1 MRKNYIYYSV
11 LAFLAVL
18 LSAACEKRYEIFDE
32 LAVTSH
38 TLNISQ
44 LPGETHIAV
53 YSTGTWKISFDE
65 QVDWASVNRLSG
77 EGLGDFVLSWSAN
90 YGTSRKVD
98 ILVSRDNKT
107 ERIRVI
113 QAGSITS
120 PYISLG
126 RTKVV
131 LPKQA
136 ADFSVTLTTN
146 LGFSINNFQ
155 ARAVYYTEGA
165 QPDTLEMGS
174 TSEKAWIERCE
185 ILQDRI
191 RFHVKENSLET
202 DRQALLICYVTDA
215 AGLET
220 RTSLPIIQ
228 SALDPVF
235 TLSRTEGEYYSNRE
249 THLVPAQP
257 NNIWSMDG
265 VQVSASADWLNALSV
280 TEEGLS
286 FTTAE
291 NTDGVER
298 TGVVTVS
305 YTSES
310 GHTAGATFTV
320 TQATEKLL
328 TFEELRARVP
338 GTIHGNYLIEGFI
351 VSDPD
356 SPNLCSSP
364 QTGQFAYD
372 RSENSRTSYLESTDA
387 SLGFCLKFTDAA
399 ENTLPRWSKVL
410 VHLDGVILE
419 REMSPMRFTLSNLT
433 SAMFTVVNS
442 DDAVPEKTRTI
453 AQLTDADL
461 FTYVSLQDV
470 EILFKDG
477 CYTNASEG
485 YSMKDELNPLG
496 ADQPRWDVA
505 PLLCSDSNGNAIYML
520 TNAAAPWRRT
530 GYDTAW
536 GSAVPSGSGSLSG
549 ILVSDNV
556 APVRWGYL
564 GKYQIRPL
572 NAQDID
578 LYGARF
584 SNTICEWTW
593 NDKSIKTLD
602 PDEGNGDLF
611 KYDAA
616 SKFTY
621 DYNNPYLPTEDSP
634 NGYDDG
640 VNRKGLVVN
649 AALCLTQKWWDFSL
663 NEGKYIDVAFS
674 TAGLSG
680 SNLIFGIAWG
690 HGLSATS
697 LSAPS
702 HWKVLYSINGGSSF
716 NELPS
721 LGILKQRSCA
731 WWSSPQTSQ
740 DATPGYTEHL
750 VKLPASCFGKSKVV
764 VRLQVA
770 DTITDIAPATSA
782 TSWRQAL
789 GIEKGVL
796 TPDSEGPVR
805 IGSITV
811 RYN

>member
-1 MRKNYIYYSV
+1 MKKKHIFYTI
-11 LAFLAVL
+11 LAILVVL
-18 LSAACEKRYEIFDE
+18 LSTACDKRYQIFDE

-38 TLNISQ
+38 TLNIGQ

-53 YSTGTWKISFDE
+53 YSTGSWTVSFDE
-65 QVDWASVNRLSG
+65 QVEWASVNRLSG

-98 ILVSRDNKT
+98 ILVSRDSKT

-126 RTKVV
+126 RKKVV
-131 LPKQA
+131 LPRQA
-136 ADFSVTLTTN
+136 ADFSVSLSTN
-146 LGFSINNFQ
+146 LGFSIDDFK
-155 ARAVYYTEGA
+155 ARAVYFTDGA
-165 QPDTLEMGS
+165 QPDTLEIGS
-174 TSEKAWIERCE
+174 SSEKAWIDQCE

-191 RFHVKENSLET
+191 HFRVKENALET
-202 DRQALLICYVTDA
+202 DRQALLICYVSDA

-220 RTSLPIIQ
+220 RTSLPILQ

-235 TLSRTEGEYYSNRE
+235 TLSQTEGEYYSNGKS
-249 THLVPAQP
+249 HLVSAVQ
-257 NNIWSMDG
+257 NNIWSLDG
-265 VQVSASADWLNALSV
+265 VQVSADADWLEALSI

-291 NTDGVER
+291 NTDGEER
-298 TGVVTVS
+298 TGMVTVS
-305 YTSES
+305 YTSAD
-310 GHTAGATFTV
+310 GHVAGDTFTV
-320 TQATEKLL
+320 KQAAEKLL

-338 GTIHGNYLIEGFI
+338 GTIHGDYLIEGFI

-372 RSENSRTSYLESTDA
+372 RSENARTAYIESTDA
-387 SLGFCLKFTDAA
+387 SLGLCLKFADAA
-399 ENTLPRWSKVL
+399 DNTLSRWSKVI
-410 VHLDGVILE
+410 VQLDGAILE
-419 REMSPMRFTLSNLT
+419 REMNPMRFTLSNLT
-433 SAMFTVVNS
+433 SDMFTLIE
-442 DDAVPEKTRTI
+442 DGDAIPEKTRTV
-453 AQLTDADL
+453 AQLTDADI

-470 EILFKDG
+470 EILCKDG

-496 ADQPRWDVA
+496 AEQPRWDVA
-505 PLLCSDSNGNAIYML
+505 PLLCSDIYGDAIYML

-530 GYDTAW
+530 GQDTAW
-536 GSAVPSGSGSLSG
+536 GSAVPDGSGTLSG
-549 ILVSDNV
+549 IIVSDNI
-556 APVRWGYL
+556 APVRWGNL

-572 NAQDID
+572 TENEID
-578 LYGARF
+578 LYKERF

-602 PDEGNGDLF
+602 PDEGNGNLY

-616 SKFTY
+616 SKFTF

-634 NGYDDG
+634 NGYDDS

-663 NEGKYIDVAFS
+663 NEGKYFDVEFT

-680 SNLIFGIAWG
+680 NNLIFGIVWG
-690 HGLSATS
+690 HGLSATT

-702 HWKVLYSINGGSSF
+702 HWKVLYSVNGGSTFS
-716 NELPS
+716 ELS
-721 LGILKQRSCA
+721 TVGLLKQRSCA

-750 VKLPASCFGKSKVV
+750 IKLPSSCFGKSKVV
-764 VRLQVA
+764 VRLQAA
-770 DTITDIAPATSA
+770 DTVTDIAPATSA

-789 GIEKGVL
+789 GIEKGTL

-805 IGSITV
+805 IGTITV